1 MVLQFYGSEVRTRL
15 RRGGV
20 RIKKIEWVPMVDGL
34 MCQVKG
40 ATVQSVEWT
49 EWWYSAVVGLRF
61 VSR

>member
-1 MVLQFYGSEVRTRL
+1 M

-40 ATVQSVEWT
+40 AAVQSVEWT
-49 EWWYSAVVGLRF
+49 EWCSAVVGLRF